1 MQKKRVQYLDVIKVI
16 SIFLVVF
23 CHFVL
28 LAPSIPDNIA
38 MVACWCGVPM
48 FFMVNGAL
56 LFSRPLNLPR
66 HIRKTVTIYLVLL
79 AWRLIYL
86 FVIGAACHVPFG
98 SFGKN
103 QLFLYL
109 FAFGSLEGI
118 GTGHLWFIEALL
130 AVYLLFPLFRIGFEQ
145 PYGRKLLLFF
155 GVYGLLVTN
164 GLTGAQML
172 LDALAGAGM
181 IGACSLEGLEV
192 LNPFGLYANMLGFFL
207 LGAWLHTGPFWN
219 AEQTGGSGGR
229 AGEKG
234 APAGEKSA
242 PAGEKSAL
250 ADGAAKSGP
259 GPAKRRVLGGILAVS
274 GLAGMW
280 GVKWYTSGDP
290 AWDGILLVQGYRHLP
305 VILLALGIF
314 LLCRELHIRNR
325 YLSAA
330 VEAIASRT
338 LGIYYLHWIF
348 GWILV
353 PWLALCFPSFNL
365 GTNLLKTILLILPAL
380 ACTFVI
386 ERIPVLKHLVTG

>member
-1 MQKKRVQYLDVIKVI
+1 MQKKRVQYLDIIKVI

-56 LFSRPLNLPR
+56 LFSRPLNLSK

-86 FVIGAACHVPFG
+86 FVIGAACHVPPG

-103 QLFLYL
+103 QLLLYL

-130 AVYLLFPLFRIGFEQ
+130 AVYLLFPLFRLGFEQ

-155 GVYGLLVTN
+155 AVYSLLLTN
-164 GLTGAQML
+164 GMTGAQML
-172 LDALAGAGM
+172 LDALAGAG
-181 IGACSLEGLEV
+181 ITGAVSLEGLEV
-192 LNPFGLYANMLGFFL
+192 LNPFGMYANMLGFFL
-207 LGAWLHTGPFWN
+207 LGAWLHTGEFWN
-219 AEQTGGSGGR
+219 GEPGEGRQLPPDRAAKPGSG
-229 AGEKG
+229 
-234 APAGEKSA
+234 PAGRRIW
-242 PAGEKSAL
+242 GIAL
-250 ADGAAKSGP
+250 SGA
-259 GPAKRRVLGGILAVS
+259 

-305 VILLALGIF
+305 VIPLALGIF
-314 LLCRELHIRNR
+314 LLCRDLHVRNR

-330 VEAIASRT
+330 VEAVASRT

-353 PWLALCFPSFNL
+353 PWLALCFPSYNL

-380 ACTFVI
+380 ACTLVI